1 MEEQKGSP
9 RQISRRTFL
18 REAAIK
24 GGGVAAGLAGIS
36 FGSLLPGGAGVA
48 RVEAGGGDEE
58 AARNHIWEQVI
69 EPSQYAVHALRAVDG
84 MPDINLEKIRMVGLV
99 FWPKDVIPKKD
110 EDVRQSIQEILAET
124 GEFWEGALDNQTSI
138 ASEVL
143 PFAFV
148 GQKSRSEYGSG
159 TDVIPELEE
168 QLKSQLQDQQLLKK
182 YLDLLERAR
191 TGQMLDD
198 NPEFTNLVLFVLGP
212 DFKDRYHSG
221 ANFGVTY
228 VYSDVDSIINW
239 KAMRTDNLVAHE
251 AGHGLSLPDQYFTG
265 TDNDKWWY
273 DPDPKNIMG
282 QNMWDFDLSEGHLAY
297 TVKQWMLN
305 QKD

>member
-24 GGGVAAGLAGIS
+24 GVAAAAGLAGIS
-36 FGSLLPGGAGVA
+36 FGSFLPGSPGIT

-58 AARNHIWEQVI
+58 AAKNHIWEQVI

-84 MPDINLEKIRMVGLV
+84 MPDINLEKVRMVGLV
-99 FWPKDVIPKKD
+99 FYPKDVIPKKD
-110 EDVRQSIQEILAET
+110 EDAKQAIQESLAEA
-124 GEFWEGALDNQTSI
+124 GGFWEKALDNKTTITSG
-138 ASEVL
+138 VL
-143 PFAFV
+143 PLTFV
-148 GQKSRSEYGSG
+148 GRRSRSEYASSA
-159 TDVIPELEE
+159 DVIPEIE
-168 QLKSQLQDQQLLKK
+168 KQLQDQESLKK
-182 YLDLLERAR
+182 YIDLLERAR

-198 NPEFTNLVLFVLGP
+198 SPEFLNLVLFVMGP
-212 DFKDRYHSG
+212 DSKDRSHSA

-228 VYSDVDSIINW
+228 VNTDVDSLSNW
-239 KAMRTDNLVAHE
+239 KATRTDNLVAHE

-265 TDNDKWWY
+265 TENDEWWY

-282 QNMWDFDLSEGHLAY
+282 QNMWDFDLSKGHLAY
-297 TVKQWMLN
+297 SVKQWMLN
-305 QKD
+305 QK